1 MEEGEEEPVVDI
13 ANNNN
18 NIGMDVEHPQEIDPH
33 MQHYQQL
40 DKMKFDRHWL
50 KAFSE
55 SFHNLNLPK
64 LFAGTWNIWLI
75 SSIFIKANRKAY
87 SPILLSSSR
96 LFRTLVV
103 LINLIMVL
111 MILGKVT
118 VENVMSEKLAIK
130 FEKKMN
136 ELKEKYG

>member
-1 MEEGEEEPVVDI
+1 MEEGEEEPVVEI

-64 LFAGTWNIWLI
+64 LFAGTWNIWSILSI
-75 SSIFIKANRKAY
+75 SSRQIERPN
-87 SPILLSSSR
+87 LLL
-96 LFRTLVV
+96 LFFLPFVPYLHRWI
-103 LINLIMVL
+103 LINLIV
-111 MILGKVT
+111 LGKVT
-118 VENVMSEKLAIK
+118 VENVMNEKLAIK